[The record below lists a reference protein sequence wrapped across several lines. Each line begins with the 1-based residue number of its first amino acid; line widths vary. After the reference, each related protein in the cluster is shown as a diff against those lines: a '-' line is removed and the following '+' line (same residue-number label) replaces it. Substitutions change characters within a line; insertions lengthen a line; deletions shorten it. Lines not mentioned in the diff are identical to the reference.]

1 MKEGDCDV
9 RSDEP
14 GTRELCRRFR
24 QPAAQLTASGSAAL
38 EVALEIL
45 SIGEGDE
52 VIIPDIGCHSV
63 GAAVVRSG
71 ATAVFVGVG
80 DGLTLQ
86 PETVAQAYSART
98 RAVIAVHQFGLWC
111 DVPGIRAVLPEHVEV
126 IEDMAQAWGL
136 RCDGV
141 PAGGHGTV
149 AVTSFGPSKP
159 LSLGAGG
166 AVLGPADRLAGA
178 VSTGDVSDRR
188 LRRPPSVARFPMP
201 LLAGLPDAIEAADR
215 ALAVRRDIVATFQA
229 HDLARSLRLAPL
241 QPGSEPSWTR
251 IPVYPVEPLTDESCN
266 RLVAAFGAVQ
276 RMHEVLPSKLPMF
289 SGYPTVVVA
298 GPPSVRKP
306 LLIVPPRGY
315 RA

>member
-1 MKEGDCDV
+1 VLSAE
-9 RSDEP
+9 S
-14 GTRELCRRFR
+14 GTRELCRRLR
-24 QPAAQLTASGSAAL
+24 QPAVQLTASGSAAL

-45 SIGEGDE
+45 EIGAGDE
-52 VIIPDIGCHSV
+52 VIIPDVGCHAL

-71 ATAVFVGVG
+71 ATAVFAGAG
-80 DGLTLQ
+80 DGLTLT
-86 PETVAQAYSART
+86 PGTVARACTART

-111 DVPGIRAVLPEHVEV
+111 DVTGIRALLPKHVEV
-126 IEDMAQAWGL
+126 IEDVAQAWGL

-141 PAGGHGTV
+141 PAGGHGTL

-178 VSTGDVSDRR
+178 VSAGDVSDRR

-215 ALAVRRDIVATFQA
+215 ALAARRDMVTTFRS
-229 HDLARSLRLAPL
+229 HDLARSFSLAPL
-241 QPGSEPSWTR
+241 QPGSEPGWTR
-251 IPVYPVEPLTDESCN
+251 IPVYPVEPLTDESWD

-276 RMHEVLPSKLPMF
+276 RMHELPPSKLPMF

-298 GPPSVRKP
+298 GPPSVREP

-315 RA
+315 RT